1 MSKVYVAIHRVP
13 VSLTKYKQI
22 SFNIK
27 MVVIMLI
34 SWYSRNSLNEGD
46 EMIVRSKQQL
56 DAKKPLPKHTQALR
70 YFMLSRII
78 NR

>member
-1 MSKVYVAIHRVP
+1 
-13 VSLTKYKQI
+13 
-22 SFNIK
+22 
-27 MVVIMLI
+27 MLI
-34 SWYSRNSLNEGD
+34 SWYLRNSLNEGD